1 MGRAVVES
9 LRQNFRQ
16 AIYHRRIREAEE
28 ILSRLK
34 KEDPL
39 SVETR
44 GAELELYVEIGK
56 SAEAAELAEQLCR
69 TFPGS
74 ARILFLAGKLAY
86 RQKRYNAAEPLF
98 RESLRIHPSS
108 QTQYWLGKTLTQ
120 SGQFSEAESLLMEV
134 RKENP
139 WSLLALA
146 WLHERR
152 NDLESALR
160 FYDEFLALHP
170 EDTAASER
178 RLRLK
183 ARTLDPEALIEE
195 VKTLSD
201 FGEPVPRALFPELIQ
216 SLFETGRTPQ
226 AREEI
231 SARASSLE
239 SGDAVQIAWIC
250 YRNHAY
256 DLACRLFL
264 DHLRQNMYNFKYLA
278 ALEAAARKCNRLN
291 DVVEAYGPLCQEARH
306 LYGRRRLLRK

>member
-1 MGRAVVES
+1 MGKAVLES

-16 AIYHRRIREAEE
+16 AIYHRRMQEAED
-28 ILSRLK
+28 ILTRLK

-44 GAELELYVEIGK
+44 GAELELYVEMGK
-56 SAEAAELAEQLCR
+56 SAGAADLAEQLCR

-74 ARILFLAGKLAY
+74 ARIFFLSGKLAY
-86 RQKRYNAAEPLF
+86 RQKRYSAAEPLF
-98 RESLRIHPSS
+98 RESLRIHPSP

-120 SGQFSEAESLLMEV
+120 SGRFPEAESLLMEV
-134 RKENP
+134 RRQNP
-139 WSLLALA
+139 WALLALA

-170 EDTAASER
+170 DDAVASDR

-201 FGEPVPRALFPELIQ
+201 FGEPVPRAVFPELIQ

-226 AREEI
+226 AREQI
-231 SARASSLE
+231 SARAPSLE
-239 SGDAVQIAWIC
+239 PGDAVQLAWIC
-250 YRNHAY
+250 YRNRAF
-256 DLACRLFL
+256 DLACMLFL
-264 DHLRQNMYNFKYLA
+264 GHLRQNMHNFKYLA
-278 ALEAAARKCNRLN
+278 ALETAARKCNRLE
-291 DVVEAYGPLCQEARH
+291 DVVEAYGPLCPEARH